1 MDVKKCTVCNIKID
15 EDNYKKDRNIC
26 ENFYNINR
34 KKYYNK
40 EKKIEK
46 PKVDNVN
53 NPNNNIVSKF
63 ENHRYVNIG
72 PSNVGKTYYMLK
84 VLEKIGDKRP
94 IHIITRSPNQY
105 PNYKTSNEIKPI
117 NKYKGSVVIFDDML
131 GAKNSSQI
139 DEFFTRGRH
148 EDLDNYYISQSYFGL
163 PRQSI
168 RNNSDRLLLFKQ
180 TLRDVQSMYY
190 DIGAY
195 DMNYDEFK
203 QMCHKAW
210 DEKFNYLCIDI
221 TKNKNDGKYRIFNES
236 KNTYIECICESE
248 AFEILLSYSYKG
260 TITILLSYFYK
271 SIITILLSYSYKCN
285 YI

>member
-1 MDVKKCTVCNIKID
+1 MNRNCTACKIMIDVN
-15 EDNYKKDRNIC
+15 NYKKDRTVC
-26 ENFYNINR
+26 KSCYNISKR
-34 KKYYNK
+34 KNNNVTLPTNK
-40 EKKIEK
+40 INTSYQQPNVE
-46 PKVDNVN
+46 NVN
-53 NPNNNIVSKF
+53 KKDSNF
-63 ENHRYVNIG
+63 ENHRHVIIG

-84 VLEKIGDKRP
+84 VLEKIGNKGP

-105 PNYKTSNEIKPI
+105 PNYKTNNEIKPI

-148 EDLDNYYISQSYFGL
+148 EDLDVYYISQSYFGL

-168 RNNSDRLLLFKQ
+168 RNNSDRLILFKQ

-203 QMCHKAW
+203 LMCHKAW
-210 DEKFNYLCIDI
+210 DERFNYLCIDM
-221 TKNKNDGKYRIFNES
+221 TKNKNEGKYRIFNES
-236 KNTYIECICESE
+236 KTTYIDCICETE
-248 AFEILLSYSYKG
+248 PF
-260 TITILLSYFYK
+260 
-271 SIITILLSYSYKCN
+271 
-285 YI
+285 